1 MEENQD
7 LLTFMKLRER
17 VGLTQRELAQSL
29 GVTVTT
35 ISAWENGRHEPKLT
49 ILQVKRLMEVL
60 DCSLE
65 DLVEAVQ
72 NVNRKKPLTDS

>member
-1 MEENQD
+1 M
-7 LLTFMKLRER
+7 
-17 VGLTQRELAQSL
+17 TQRELAQSL

>member
-17 VGLTQRELAQSL
+17 VGLTQRELAQYM

-49 ILQVKRLMEVL
+49 IQQMKRLMEIL

-65 DLVEAVQ
+65 DLAEAVQ
-72 NVNRKKPLTDS
+72 NANRKNPLTDS

>member
-49 ILQVKRLMEVL
+49 ILQVKQLMEVL

>member
-1 MEENQD
+1 MEETQD

-49 ILQVKRLMEVL
+49 ILQVKQLMEVL

-65 DLVEAVQ
+65 DLAEAVQ
-72 NVNRKKPLTDS
+72 NANRKKPLTDS